1 MIHNYICWILGT
13 APITNGVAIVTVNG
27 LQCEVT
33 YTVTAGGTLNGDLVG
48 LRSSYGTITAGPC
61 PTCPVTS
68 KDYQIKA
75 LILFKSSFISN
86 DCFPTTEVNH
96 K

>member
-1 MIHNYICWILGT
+1 
-13 APITNGVAIVTVNG
+13 VAIVTVNG

-68 KDYQIKA
+68 KGY
-75 LILFKSSFISN
+75 
-86 DCFPTTEVNH
+86 
-96 K
+96 